1 MRRLALLV
9 FLMLVPPAAAAPHPV
24 QIAKGHTR
32 YGNFSISG
40 YRSGGLLCLS
50 LDASALSDAG
60 CGFVLPGSDVA
71 DPDTAGDCRHHRM
84 SLLGVATDRAASV
97 RFRYASG
104 RVLSTRLYPIP
115 ASIAAHEQVYVAFA
129 GSARG
134 LRWLD
139 AYDAAGHRIV
149 HQRQGSSS
157 APCSFVDPF
166 KGSPVVAGGQAPD
179 GGKYQFRAARSRDES
194 GHLNDCLGVKERHTP
209 AGKLE
214 SLGVVCDERIGDAD
228 ARVFLAGTCESP
240 AQTFYFGFAAPAARS
255 VSLELDNGQ
264 VLQAQLY
271 PAPGVFHTA
280 DSLVLAAVAGAHK
293 VRSVTGNNAA
303 GAPVFTHKAVSD
315 KAGLCGGGGSF
326 ATEVQLDG

>member
-1 MRRLALLV
+1 MRRLALLA

-60 CGFVLPGSDVA
+60 CGFLLPGSDAA

-84 SLLGVATDRAASV
+84 SLLGIATDRAASV

-115 ASIAAHEQVYVAFA
+115 ASIATHEQVYVAFA

-149 HQRQGSSS
+149 HRRQGASS

-179 GGKYQFRAARSRDES
+179 GGQYQFRAARSRDEL
-194 GHLNDCLGVKERHTP
+194 GRLNDCVGVRERHT
-209 AGKLE
+209 ADGRLE
-214 SLGVVCDERIGDAD
+214 SVGLACDERIGDAD
-228 ARVFLAGTCESP
+228 ARLFLGGSCEAP
-240 AQTFYFGFAAPAARS
+240 AQTFYFGFAAPTARS

-264 VLQAQLY
+264 TLQAQLY
-271 PAPGVFHTA
+271 PAPATFHTA
-280 DSLVLAAVAGAHK
+280 DALVLATVAGAHK
-293 VRSVTGNNAA
+293 VRSVTGYSPA
-303 GAPVFTHKAVSD
+303 GMPVFTHKAVSD
-315 KAGLCGGGGSF
+315 KGRLCDGGGSF
-326 ATEVQLDG
+326 VTEVRLR